1 MTDCNLGSMRF
12 PSCKGRLVAASFSG
26 GAITFDGGA
35 VLLRQADRMPGLAG
49 RVARSLTDTRHKA
62 ICRHSLLTIV
72 WQRPRRV
79 IVKPGGRA
87 AVGVYCA
94 CGDRENRIKEQQ
106 FDVFTGRTSA
116 VCHSQV
122 TVRPSRPCRARKP
135 RMQGRINPLVQYPGW
150 TLRPLFGSNSHSV
163 LDVEC

>member
-1 MTDCNLGSMRF
+1 MRF
-12 PSCKGRLVAASFSG
+12 PNCKGRLVAASFSG

-35 VLLRQADRMPGLAG
+35 VLLRQADRMPGLAD
-49 RVARSLTDTRHKA
+49 RAARSLTDTRHKA
-62 ICRHSLLTIV
+62 SCRHSLLTMV

-106 FDVFTGRTSA
+106 FDVFTGRTSCHALWPHQCRLPLSGYRQA
-116 VCHSQV
+116 VTSLQGAK
-122 TVRPSRPCRARKP
+122 TTDAGPNQSTRAIS
-135 RMQGRINPLVQYPGW
+135 G
-150 TLRPLFGSNSHSV
+150 
-163 LDVEC
+163 LDPATTFW